1 MFMALKYS
9 IMLVSKEN
17 DNIITDFINLTTVSD
32 VLYFKI
38 AQSVNAS
45 GMNNL
50 LSQLVSVQLLCKKLY
65 LHVEKGKKK

>member
-17 DNIITDFINLTTVSD
+17 DNIITDFINLTTMSD

>member
-1 MFMALKYS
+1 
-9 IMLVSKEN
+9 MLVSKEN
-17 DNIITDFINLTTVSD
+17 DNIITDFINLTTMSD